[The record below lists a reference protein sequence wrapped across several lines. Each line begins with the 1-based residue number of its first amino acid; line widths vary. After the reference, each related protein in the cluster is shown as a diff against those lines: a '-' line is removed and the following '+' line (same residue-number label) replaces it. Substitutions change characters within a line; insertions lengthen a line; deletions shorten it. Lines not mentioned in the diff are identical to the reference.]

1 MSEAWEKLLP
11 HLREMTDI
19 GSAMKLMSW
28 DQSTLMPPKGNAAR
42 ARSMATLQSIA
53 HARLVSPEVGSLLED
68 LTGDESLDADQ
79 AASTRILKR
88 RYERATKVPP
98 ELVHELAELRGIA
111 YQAWTEARPAADFGL
126 LRPHLEK
133 MIKLKKEE
141 ADAVGWQN
149 ERYDA
154 LLDEYE
160 PEMKTGEVEAM
171 FSELV
176 EGLRPLV
183 EKIVG
188 TSSPRP
194 ELLSSS
200 YDRASQEAF
209 SQWLVTILNFDTER
223 GRLDTSPHPFTIT
236 IGAGDVR
243 QTTRTDETELT
254 MSIYATMHETGHA
267 LYDQGLPEE
276 FSDLPVG
283 GTPSLGMHESQSR
296 LWENL
301 VGRSRPFTEFMLP
314 HLKERFPAQLG
325 MVSPDEFYRAV
336 NHVEP
341 TLIRVSAD
349 EVTYNLHLMLR
360 FELELALFREELD
373 VGDLPNAWD
382 AAMEKHLGVR
392 PDNDG
397 NGVLQDMHWSI
408 GIQGYFPTYTLG
420 TIYSAA
426 FFAKAQEDLGEL
438 DAEFRD
444 GNTVRLLGWLRENIH
459 SQGYRYPAKELA
471 ERVLGAPVSAKPLL
485 EYLRTKYS
493 EVYDIAL

>member
-1 MSEAWEKLLP
+1 MSEAWDKLLP
-11 HLREMTDI
+11 HLREMNDI
-19 GSAMKLMSW
+19 GSAAKLMSW
-28 DQSTLMPPKGNAAR
+28 DQSTLMPSNGNPAR
-42 ARSMATLQSIA
+42 ARSMATLQSLA
-53 HARLVSPEVGSLLED
+53 HARLVSPEVGGLLDE
-68 LTGDESLDADQ
+68 LSSDESLDTDQ
-79 AASTRILKR
+79 AVSVRILRR

-98 ELVHELAELRGIA
+98 DLVHELAELRGIA
-111 YQAWTEARPAADFGL
+111 YQAWTEARPASDFGV
-126 LRPHLEK
+126 LRPHLEN
-133 MIKLKKEE
+133 MIRLKKEE
-141 ADAVGWQN
+141 ADAIGWQD

-160 PEMKTGEVEAM
+160 PDMKTNEVEVM
-171 FSELV
+171 FNELA
-176 EGLRPLV
+176 EGLQPLV
-183 EKIVG
+183 EKIVEAA
-188 TSSPRP
+188 SPRP
-194 ELLSSS
+194 EFLSSS
-200 YDRASQEAF
+200 YEPASQEAF
-209 SQWLVTILNFDTER
+209 SQWLVTILNFDTQG

-236 IGAGDVR
+236 IGTGDVR
-243 QTTRTDETELT
+243 QTTRTDEHDLL
-254 MSIYATMHETGHA
+254 MAIFATMHETGHA

-276 FSDLPVG
+276 FADLPIG

-325 MVSPDEFYRAV
+325 MVSPDEFYKAA

-341 TLIRVSAD
+341 SLIRVSAD

-360 FELELALFREELD
+360 FELELAMFREELE

-392 PDNDG
+392 PDNNG

-426 FFAKAQEDLGEL
+426 FFAKAQEDLGNL
-438 DAEFRD
+438 DDEFHD
-444 GNTVRLLGWLRENIH
+444 GNTTRLLGWLREKIH
-459 SQGYRYPAKELA
+459 SQAYRYPAKELA
-471 ERVLGAPVSAKPLL
+471 ERVLGGPVSATPLL
-485 EYLRTKYS
+485 EHLRTKYS
-493 EVYDIAL
+493 ELYDIAL

>member
-1 MSEAWEKLLP
+1 MSEAWDKLLP
-11 HLREMTDI
+11 HLRDMTDI
-19 GSAMKLMSW
+19 GSALKLMSW
-28 DQSTLMPPKGNAAR
+28 DQSTLMPPRGNAAR

-53 HARLVSPEVGSLLED
+53 HARLVSAEMGDLLME
-68 LTGDESLDADQ
+68 LEGDESLDSDQ
-79 AASTRILKR
+79 AASVRILKR
-88 RYERATKVPP
+88 RYERATKMPA

-111 YQAWTEARPAADFGL
+111 YQAWTEARPAGDFGL

-133 MIKLKKEE
+133 MIHLKKEE
-141 ADAVGWQN
+141 ADAVGWEN

-160 PEMKTGEVEAM
+160 PEMTTGEVEAM
-171 FSELV
+171 FSELA

-183 EKIVG
+183 ENIVEV
-188 TSSPRP
+188 SSARP
-194 ELLSSS
+194 EFLSSS
-200 YDRASQEAF
+200 YDRNSQEAF
-209 SQWLVTILNFDTER
+209 SQWLVTILNFDTEQ
-223 GRLDTSPHPFTIT
+223 GRLDTSPHPFTMT

-243 QTTRTDETELT
+243 QTTRTDENELL
-254 MSIYATMHETGHA
+254 MSIFATMHETGHA
-267 LYDQGLPEE
+267 LYDQGLPKE
-276 FSDLPVG
+276 FSDLPIG
-283 GTPSLGMHESQSR
+283 GTPSLGIHESQSR
-296 LWENL
+296 MWENL
-301 VGRSRPFTEFMLP
+301 VGRSRPFTEFLLP

-325 MVSPDEFYRAV
+325 MVSPDEFYKAA

-373 VGDLPNAWD
+373 VGDLPAAWD
-382 AAMEKHLGVR
+382 TAMERHLGVR

-426 FFAKAQEDLGEL
+426 FFAKAREDLGDL
-438 DAEFRD
+438 DDEFRN
-444 GNTVRLLGWLRENIH
+444 GNTVRLLGWLREKIH
-459 SQGYRYPAKELA
+459 SQAYRYPAKELA
-471 ERVLGAPVSAKPLL
+471 EKVLGAPVSVTPLL
-485 EYLRTKYS
+485 QYLRSKYS
-493 EVYDIAL
+493 EVYDITL